1 MKAILIS
8 TIDIQ
13 RELMI
18 RFNVEPG
25 SEDDRLPLGYW
36 CVTDFGEDLSFFT
49 LTAEK
54 FEETYVVIEE
64 IENGWVA
71 I

>member
-8 TIDIQ
+8 TVDIQ
-13 RELMI
+13 RDLMI
-18 RFNVEPG
+18 RFDVAVG
-25 SEDDRLPLGYW
+25 SEDERLPLGYW

-49 LTAEK
+49 LTPEK
-54 FEETYVVIEE
+54 FADTYVIIEE

>member
-1 MKAILIS
+1 MKAILI
-8 TIDIQ
+8 TEKN
-13 RELMI
+13 RPELML

-49 LTAEK
+49 LTPEN
-54 FEETYVVIEE
+54 FETSYVITET

>member
-1 MKAILIS
+1 MKAILI
-8 TIDIQ
+8 TEKN
-13 RELMI
+13 RPELML

-49 LTAEK
+49 LTPEK
-54 FEETYVVIEE
+54 FAATYVIIEE

>member
-8 TIDIQ
+8 TVEIQ

-49 LTAEK
+49 LTPEK
-54 FEETYVVIEE
+54 FEATYVILEE
-64 IENGWVA
+64 IENGWVS

>member
-1 MKAILIS
+1 MKAIMI
-8 TIDIQ
+8 TATN
-13 RELMI
+13 RPELMF

-25 SEDDRLPLGYW
+25 SEDERLPIGYW

-49 LTAEK
+49 LTPEK
-54 FEETYVVIEE
+54 FEATYVVIEE

>member
-1 MKAILIS
+1 MKAILI
-8 TIDIQ
+8 TEKN
-13 RELMI
+13 RPELMF
-18 RFNVEPG
+18 RFDVEPG

-49 LTAEK
+49 LTPENFAA
-54 FEETYVVIEE
+54 TYVIIEE

>member
-1 MKAILIS
+1 MKAILI
-8 TIDIQ
+8 TTTNRQ
-13 RELMI
+13 ELMF

-25 SEDDRLPLGYW
+25 SEDERLPLGYW

-49 LTAEK
+49 LTPEK
-54 FEETYVVIEE
+54 FEATYVVIEE

>member
-8 TIDIQ
+8 TVDIQ
-13 RELMI
+13 RELMG
-18 RFNVEPG
+18 RFDVEPG
-25 SEDDRLPLGYW
+25 SEDERLPLGYW

-49 LTAEK
+49 LTPENFTA
-54 FEETYVVIEE
+54 TYVIIEE
-64 IENGWVA
+64 IENGWVS

>member
-8 TIDIQ
+8 TVEIQ

-18 RFNVEPG
+18 RFDVEPG

-49 LTAEK
+49 LTPENFATSYVIT
-54 FEETYVVIEE
+54 ET